1 MRVSME
7 RKEQGKQGGVCY
19 IVGAGEIKNPG
30 WFKRQARPKEEDY
43 LIAVDGGFAIC
54 DRCGIRVDL
63 VLGDFDSLGYV
74 PEHPNT
80 ICLPQEKDETDLYF
94 AVKTGLERGY
104 CTFEIYGGLG
114 GRAGH
119 VMANYQTLVYLAH
132 NRACGI
138 LRTIDLQVTAIYND
152 TLRLPAY
159 ERGFVSVFAMGE
171 TAKGVTLRGLRYPLL
186 DAELANDNPIGVS
199 NEFTG
204 EPVEI
209 TVTDG
214 TLLVMWETLL

>member
-1 MRVSME
+1 MHVSIE
-7 RKEQGKQGGVCY
+7 GAGQGTRGVCY

-30 WFKRQARPKEEDY
+30 WFKRQVRPKETDY

-63 VLGDFDSLGYV
+63 VVGDFDSLGYL
-74 PEHPNT
+74 PEHPNVV
-80 ICLPQEKDETDLYF
+80 CLPEEKDETDMLY
-94 AVKTGLERGY
+94 AVKKGMEKGY
-104 CTFEIYGGLG
+104 RTFEIHGGLG

-132 NRACGI
+132 NHACGI
-138 LRTIDLQVTAIYND
+138 LRAIDCHVTAIYND

-159 ERGFVSVFAMGE
+159 ENGLVSIFTMGE
-171 TAKGVTLRGLRYPLL
+171 KAEGVTLRGLKYPLDRAVL
-186 DAELANDNPIGVS
+186 TNDNPIGVS

-204 EPVEI
+204 EPAEIAVEK
-209 TVTDG
+209 G
-214 TLLVMWETLL
+214 TLLVMWGAKG